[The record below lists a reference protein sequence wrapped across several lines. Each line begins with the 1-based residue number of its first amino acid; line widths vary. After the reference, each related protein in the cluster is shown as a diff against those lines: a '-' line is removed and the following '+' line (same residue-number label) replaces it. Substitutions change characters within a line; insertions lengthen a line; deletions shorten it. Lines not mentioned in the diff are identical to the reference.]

1 MCLRVCVVIFF
12 FLKTAEKERNLKTKS
27 VYSSGGRQWN
37 PLKSDGREDSPDGSI
52 TAVCLDRF

>member
-1 MCLRVCVVIFF
+1 MCVVIFF
-12 FLKTAEKERNLKTKS
+12 FSKTAEKERNLKTKS

-37 PLKSDGREDSPDGSI
+37 PLKSDGREDSADGSI